1 MLLKLFVHTK
11 LYKSE
16 ILSGSEPL
24 PDSWQACRIVPGLTV
39 TPVGAVREEART
51 LSRSNKVGTIEEGVK
66 QAVENCLKIKAG
78 ENAVIITDAETI
90 EIGSAIKTAIEKI
103 AAEVKFFVMEDF
115 GERPI
120 NYPKAIDDAVK
131 AADVSVYAAQGA
143 EGELQSFRMQMLKA
157 IEANPRLRHGHMIG
171 ITPEIMKDGMCS
183 DYKEIQRI
191 SRLVYQKVR
200 NADNIRVVTEKGNDF
215 AAQFSPQLK
224 WIISDGGII
233 PGQWMNLPD
242 GEVFTSPVNVNGK
255 IVIDGCLGDFF
266 TQKYGSLENNP
277 IIIEVENGR
286 AVKESIRCDNEQLR
300 HELTKYLFEIDENS
314 NRVGEFAIGTNT
326 GLTRLIYNLLQDEK
340 FPGVHI
346 AFGSPLPGKT
356 GAKWDSKAHVDGVII
371 SPTIEVDGEMI
382 MNKGQFCL

>member
-1 MLLKLFVHTK
+1 M
-11 LYKSE
+11 
-16 ILSGSEPL
+16 GS
-24 PDSWQACRIVPGLTV
+24 
-39 TPVGAVREEART
+39 
-51 LSRSNKVGTIEEGVK
+51 IEEGVK
-66 QAVENCLKIKAG
+66 QAVENCLKVKAG
-78 ENAVIITDAETI
+78 ERVVIITDAETAD
-90 EIGSAIKTAIEKI
+90 IGSAIKTAVEKI
-103 AAEVKFFVMEDF
+103 TAEVQFFEMEDF

-120 NYPKAIDDAVK
+120 DYPQAIDDAIK
-131 AADVSVYAAQGA
+131 SADVSVYAAQGA

-157 IEANPRLRHGHMIG
+157 IEANRRLRHGHMIG

-191 SRLVYQKVR
+191 SRLVYEKVE
-200 NADNIRVVTEKGNDF
+200 NAGKIRVITEKGNDF
-215 AAQFSPQLK
+215 VAEFSPQLK
-224 WIISDGGII
+224 WIISDGDIA

-266 TQKYGSLENNP
+266 TEKYGSLENTP
-277 IIIEVENGR
+277 ITIEVENGR

-300 HELTKYLFEIDENS
+300 QDLTKYLFELDENS
-314 NRVGEFAIGTNT
+314 HRVGEFAIGTNT

-371 SPTIEVDGEMI
+371 SPTIDVDGEII
-382 MNKGQFCL
+382 MNKGEFCL